1 MLRQRPL
8 RPAHGIQLYFREATR
23 VWGMLDSFLPTGYLR
38 QIGKA
43 VLAQLAEIAV
53 CNGYPKILV
62 VRPSHRR
69 LEAFRSHVAASAD

>member
-1 MLRQRPL
+1 
-8 RPAHGIQLYFREATR
+8 
-23 VWGMLDSFLPTGYLR
+23 MLDSFLPTGYLR